1 MLPHPTTLTVYC
13 LCAAWCRTCDAYL
26 EVFEALNKVWHG
38 KVEWAWVDIEDSADL
53 LDDVDVESFPCLLV
67 TGDKDVYFFG
77 PVLPQ
82 ASVATQLVERA
93 LVGKI
98 APMENAILEALNQR
112 FIAANLRQN
121 LVK

>member
-1 MLPHPTTLTVYC
+1 
-13 LCAAWCRTCDAYL
+13 
-26 EVFEALNKVWHG
+26 
-38 KVEWAWVDIEDSADL
+38 
-53 LDDVDVESFPCLLV
+53 V